1 MEMFQ
6 RRRCQVAKFDTWFN
20 LYDIF
25 GLRFAFP
32 KMHQM
37 GLYAMTFL
45 VCAFN
50 STSRLWRSG
59 FLSE

>member
-37 GLYAMTFL
+37 GLYAMTFFGL
-45 VCAFN
+45 CVQ
-50 STSRLWRSG
+50 
-59 FLSE
+59 